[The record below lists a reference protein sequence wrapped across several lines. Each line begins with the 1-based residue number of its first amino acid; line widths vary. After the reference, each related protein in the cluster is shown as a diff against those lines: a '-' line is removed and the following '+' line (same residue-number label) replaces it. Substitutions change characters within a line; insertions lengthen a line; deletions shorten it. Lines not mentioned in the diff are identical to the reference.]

1 MIEYD
6 LIWFNVIWSWFNLIE
21 VQNTYPQRFC
31 WTSHFW
37 KPQKSP
43 LNSRSHVDGS
53 GSATPRHPRTT
64 PLDLGRPHGVADAPP
79 MTLGL
84 ATLAKL
90 CHPFPRS
97 PWCPGSSWSSWM
109 PLRLFAPA
117 DPEGSFRED
126 PDRHLG
132 LCQVSQVHPGS
143 QRSSFWLVVWTPLK
157 NISQLGLVF
166 PIYGKIKNGNQ
177 TTNQSSF
184 VRADGSNFWNRP
196 DRWDVAGNDL
206 PAGTGHREG
215 SQVALQKSRS
225 RCRGGRS
232 WTGSAAPAARP
243 AHLECQQNANKNTPP
258 TYRNGELR
266 NKLRFGSTKQKNDIK
281 I

>member
-1 MIEYD
+1 
-6 LIWFNVIWSWFNLIE
+6 
-21 VQNTYPQRFC
+21 
-31 WTSHFW
+31 
-37 KPQKSP
+37 
-43 LNSRSHVDGS
+43 
-53 GSATPRHPRTT
+53 
-64 PLDLGRPHGVADAPP
+64 
-79 MTLGL
+79 
-84 ATLAKL
+84 
-90 CHPFPRS
+90 
-97 PWCPGSSWSSWM
+97 M

-126 PDRHLG
+126 LDRHLG

-143 QRSSFWLVVWTPLK
+143 QRSSFGLVVWTPLK
-157 NISQLGLVF
+157 KYESQLGWVF

-225 RCRGGRS
+225 RCRGWKELDRICSSRS
-232 WTGSAAPAARP
+232 TSCPLRMP
-243 AHLECQQNANKNTPP
+243 QNANKNKPP
-258 TYRNGELR
+258 TYRKQTKIWI
-266 NKLRFGSTKQKNDIK
+266 NKAKEQYKNIK
-281 I
+281 FMMGK